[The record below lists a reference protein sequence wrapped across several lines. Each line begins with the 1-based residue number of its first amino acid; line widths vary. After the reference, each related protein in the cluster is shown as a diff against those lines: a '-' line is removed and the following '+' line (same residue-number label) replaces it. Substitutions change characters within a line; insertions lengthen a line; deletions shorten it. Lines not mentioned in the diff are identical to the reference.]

1 MNHLWLHHDIM
12 PFLDPVQIQN
22 RPQLLSTGAGP
33 VTQQNAAGRVAVSL
47 VGCATQDALGGAMPT
62 VRVVNVKAVRVVQF
76 NWTVSSTTTPNNT
89 DGLAIDYKT

>member
-1 MNHLWLHHDIM
+1 MFHV
-12 PFLDPVQIQN
+12 VQIQN
-22 RPQLLSTGAGP
+22 RPQLMSTGAGP
-33 VTQQNAAGRVAVSL
+33 VNQQSAAERVTVSL